1 MSLDPDELSPK
12 VEKQT
17 QTELGLVSAGKT
29 LFVTPRLVLGNE
41 ESSDTPFVKA
51 FADLRQ
57 LIRSPAW
64 KSSLLVVFGHD
75 PERHRDELERK
86 IREDEASE
94 AIDNEQRVFFD
105 TVLASLI
112 QERETTLVNT
122 IHECVQ
128 QEMQTQQLV
137 IQNQQQRI
145 TQLTQQI
152 EEWEKQ
158 VVHLK
163 GKVDRRV
170 AENNALRKEQYRQLL
185 MLRDI
190 MRTEPGAVSALNE
203 AIATVLAGKQT
214 SSSETTQSN
223 NEQDNSKNSGRGW
236 SANANTQVLHRD
248 KEKWEQRAR
257 EAALECQQLRDK
269 VATLTKDN
277 LRYRASESM
286 PWFLK
291 PENAIAER
299 QRIADTV
306 RSYQGNWEEIGDSL
320 VELLNHDILWAA
332 VEQSARRGGK
342 RRSAKG
348 LEAML
353 TQLDNRTQTASSEQE
368 NTSEKDEDPAIHQLG
383 RRRSSELGRLIPCRA
398 CNGVGY
404 IHADRDDGANDA
416 DSYLRKTLEQ
426 VLELKTQLEKVNT
439 HTLAL
444 EGQLQL
450 STMHAAELQ
459 EKIHQAELVKSSAV
473 DSCLQT
479 DLDEEEGIDV
489 DEIMRS
495 AYAFVYLQLKRRAD
509 RRAKTQPDGTLRSTN
524 YKINTMCD
532 AMKRIVQLHR
542 RDLDGAISAQDTSR
556 KELKKTQAH
565 VRLKRCPI

>member
-17 QTELGLVSAGKT
+17 QTELDAL
-29 LFVTPRLVLGNE
+29 VTPRLVLGNE

-105 TVLASLI
+105 TVLAPLI

-170 AENNALRKEQYRQLL
+170 AENNALRKEHAERGYCY
-185 MLRDI
+185 
-190 MRTEPGAVSALNE
+190 SFS
-203 AIATVLAGKQT
+203 GKQT

-223 NEQDNSKNSGRGW
+223 NEQDHSKNSGP
-236 SANANTQVLHRD
+236 
-248 KEKWEQRAR
+248 
-257 EAALECQQLRDK
+257 ALECQQLRDK

-286 PWFLK
+286 PGSSNPRMPSQSDNEL
-291 PENAIAER
+291 
-299 QRIADTV
+299 QTTV

-332 VEQSARRGGK
+332 
-342 RRSAKG
+342 
-348 LEAML
+348 
-353 TQLDNRTQTASSEQE
+353 LDNRTQTASSEQE
-368 NTSEKDEDPAIHQLG
+368 NTSEKDEDPLFINLA
-383 RRRSSELGRLIPCRA
+383 ED
-398 CNGVGY
+398 VGY

-495 AYAFVYLQLKRRAD
+495 AYGQDNPLKSTLAVKDEGLAEKRKALEVAQERTVTLQRALQKGKDAHAQELAMLKTSLAFSLKTRN
-509 RRAKTQPDGTLRSTN
+509 T
-524 YKINTMCD
+524 KIEERQAAVKLLMKKF
-532 AMKRIVQLHR
+532 AMKSSPVKEINLLPPTEEITHEEDDREDDND
-542 RDLDGAISAQDTSR
+542 DL
-556 KELKKTQAH
+556 AH
-565 VRLKRCPI
+565 

>member
-1 MSLDPDELSPK
+1 MQVKGQLQHPHVRFRASGRRAYMSLDPDELSPK

-64 KSSLLVVFGHD
+64 K
-75 PERHRDELERK
+75 HRDELERK

-105 TVLASLI
+105 TVLAPLI

-122 IHECVQ
+122 IQ
-128 QEMQTQQLV
+128 I

-190 MRTEPGAVSALNE
+190 MRTEPGAFS
-203 AIATVLAGKQT
+203 GKQT

-223 NEQDNSKNSGRGW
+223 NEQDHSKNSGP
-236 SANANTQVLHRD
+236 
-248 KEKWEQRAR
+248 
-257 EAALECQQLRDK
+257 ALECQQLRDK

-299 QRIADTV
+299 QRIADTCV
-306 RSYQGNWEEIGDSL
+306 RIKAIGKRS
-320 VELLNHDILWAA
+320 ETHSG
-332 VEQSARRGGK
+332 ESARRGGK

-459 EKIHQAELVKSSAV
+459 ENSPSRASQVKCS
-473 DSCLQT
+473 
-479 DLDEEEGIDV
+479 G
-489 DEIMRS
+489 
-495 AYAFVYLQLKRRAD
+495 
-509 RRAKTQPDGTLRSTN
+509 
-524 YKINTMCD
+524 
-532 AMKRIVQLHR
+532 
-542 RDLDGAISAQDTSR
+542 
-556 KELKKTQAH
+556 
-565 VRLKRCPI
+565 